1 MTINIAELRQRVK
14 SSFSHVEQ
22 VGPSVIRFTRETKDL
37 PFAVYYLDVGQE
49 LPDTKEALTNYQDRV
64 IGSSYFHGTTSLQ
77 WNNYLYFV
85 INQSLFAQNDVRAA
99 KELIESDRNYAR
111 KRVISDA
118 DLDSVLTP
126 TVVSPTIGPPRE
138 NVVSVWT
145 KILVEANLDKA
156 ILSDD
161 DLPKRL
167 ALIESPPKKSTF
179 APTLSLASNTQD
191 YSTFVRSLALQQY
204 REFPLQRNFQFGTVN
219 LIFGNNGSGKTSIL
233 EAIELLY
240 CGRNKRNPDR
250 SAPYE
255 LVATFE
261 DGRVENVNAN
271 RSLKL
276 FRDRNLLWYGQPE
289 IKTNNLYL
297 SFAQFN
303 FLETDAA
310 VSMADSTSRI
320 EEDLSK
326 LLIGAEGSKTWRNI
340 ERVSDALSMELR
352 NIRPNE
358 TQMQDELTALD
369 KRLIENSTLHQE
381 SDSIRIRLNQMIDR
395 VGWIRTEP
403 DGTALSRSL
412 VEALAELAPL
422 TRQAADGLHW
432 TQSPVT
438 INGLVNYCLEV
449 KEASHSAENAVS
461 RLELLERSQKQTAD
475 ATKRAQEALGF
486 VDELK
491 QLTDAGV
498 LTRSELRKT
507 YETTVATYSGVL
519 AGVEDHSF
527 DFLSDSDLAT
537 ALSLYHQG
545 AVTERAR
552 IEALLA
558 SAKKEYGNFSKLRDQ
573 SLNLAQELRRVAAR
587 ILETTPNPVECPLCH
602 TPFAPGELSKHIAIG
617 TDTAVEATG
626 QALLT
631 RLDELEQTLKTAVAV
646 EAASSW
652 LLKFS
657 QTARAPSG
665 DTVRSILS
673 LVENAKATLKQTGAE
688 LETLNREIL
697 TLESQGLSIQTFE
710 KISSRL
716 HNSGYALESSPDS
729 LDQLRSDVNQK
740 LAASLESRDAESREV
755 AMLQAT
761 IASTL
766 HCADSD
772 VASLKRELSRLKN
785 QLATTESLR
794 VKLAPFFTSFPWPQ
808 EKPIAELAVEADSIR
823 TVASELQSALG
834 REAQAQASH
843 KEMKDRKVYLEGQ
856 LLTLRTRIKR
866 LAAAQSA
873 LEHLQKEHSL
883 QGALESALRQNRSG
897 VEAIFSHI
905 HSPAEFAGL
914 GPTWTSL
921 VRKLDGSQA
930 SLTEIS
936 TGQRAALALSIFLAQ
951 NSQLTAAPPVMLIDD
966 PIAHVDDLNA
976 LSFLDYLRDVVLQ
989 SRRQIFFATASD
1001 KLATLFERKFD
1012 FLGPSG
1018 FNRINLQRDMS
1029 LSAKH

>member
-22 VGPSVIRFTRETKDL
+22 VGPSVLRFTRKTADL

-49 LPDTKEALTNYQDRV
+49 LPDTKEALTTYQDRV
-64 IGSSYFHGTTSLQ
+64 IGRSYFQGTTSLQ

-85 INQSLFAQNDVRAA
+85 INQSLFSKSDVRAA

-126 TVVSPTIGPPRE
+126 TVVSPTLGPPRE
-138 NVVSVWT
+138 NVMSVWT

-156 ILSDD
+156 ILSDE

-179 APTLSLASNTQD
+179 KPTLSLASNTQD

-261 DGRVENVNAN
+261 DGRVENVNAD

-352 NIRPNE
+352 NLRPNE
-358 TQMQDELTALD
+358 TQMQEALTDLD
-369 KRLIENSTLHQE
+369 KRLEESSTLHQE
-381 SDSIRIRLNQMIDR
+381 SDSIRARLNQMLAR
-395 VGWIRTEP
+395 LGWIRTEA
-403 DGTALSRSL
+403 DGAALSRSL
-412 VEALAELAPL
+412 VEALSELVPL
-422 TRQAADGLHW
+422 TRQAAALHW
-432 TQSPVT
+432 TPSPVT
-438 INGLVNYCLEV
+438 TNGLVKYCQEA
-449 KEASHSAENAVS
+449 KEASHSADNAVS
-461 RLELLERSQKQTAD
+461 RLELLDQSQKQTED
-475 ATKRAQEALGF
+475 ATARCQEALGLI
-486 VDELK
+486 DELK

-498 LTRSELRKT
+498 LTRSALRKT
-507 YETTVATYSGVL
+507 HETTVASYSGIL

-527 DFLSDSDLAT
+527 DFLSDSDLSMAFP
-537 ALSLYHQG
+537 LYHQA
-545 AVTERAR
+545 AVSERAR
-552 IEALLA
+552 VEALLA
-558 SAKKEYGNFSKLRDQ
+558 SAKKDYSNFSKLRDQ

-617 TDTAVEATG
+617 THTAVEATG

-665 DTVRSILS
+665 DMVRSILS
-673 LVENAKATLKQTGAE
+673 LVEDAKATLKQTGAE

-697 TLESQGLSIQTFE
+697 TLESQGLSIQKFE
-710 KISSRL
+710 KVSSRL
-716 HNSGYALESSPDS
+716 RNSGYALGSSPDS

-766 HCADSD
+766 HCADTD
-772 VASLKRELSRLKN
+772 LASLKRELSRLKN

-794 VKLAPFFTSFPWPQ
+794 DKLTPFFTSFPWPH

-823 TVASELQSALG
+823 TVAAELQSALG

-866 LAAAQSA
+866 LATAQSV

-897 VEAIFSHI
+897 IEAIFSHI

-951 NSQLTAAPPVMLIDD
+951 NSQLTVAPPVMLIDD

-1012 FLGPSG
+1012 FLGSSG